1 MYEFMVYVALGFAV
15 GLVSMILN
23 RLNPTLMA
31 NKVTIEFTIE
41 FSMMDALLLIL
52 GVVIVNKVFL

>member
-1 MYEFMVYVALGFAV
+1 MYEFMIYVALGFAV
-15 GLVSMILN
+15 GLVSMVLN

-31 NKVTIEFTIE
+31 DKVTIE

-52 GVVIVNKVFL
+52 GLVIVNKVFI

>member
-15 GLVSMILN
+15 GLVSMVLN

-31 NKVTIEFTIE
+31 NKVTIEF
-41 FSMMDALLLIL
+41 SMMDALLLTL
-52 GVVIVNKVFL
+52 GLVIVNKVFL

>member
-15 GLVSMILN
+15 GLVSMVLN

-31 NKVTIEFTIE
+31 NKVTIEF
-41 FSMMDALLLIL
+41 SMMDALLLTL
-52 GVVIVNKVFL
+52 GLVVVNKLFL

>member
-1 MYEFMVYVALGFAV
+1 MYEFMIYVALGFAV
-15 GLVSMILN
+15 GLVSMVLN

-31 NKVTIEFTIE
+31 DKVTIE

-52 GVVIVNKVFL
+52 GLVIVNKVFL

>member
-31 NKVTIEFTIE
+31 NKVTIEF
-41 FSMMDALLLIL
+41 SMMDALLLIL